1 MLGFTLRPQSI
12 GEKTAI
18 VARFVERWMPPL
30 LAKQVE
36 PVMYAEVPFAK
47 AGEGHRIMKAG
58 ENFGKIV
65 MTVP

>member
-1 MLGFTLRPQSI
+1 
-12 GEKTAI
+12 
-18 VARFVERWMPPL
+18 MPPL

-47 AGEGHRIMKAG
+47 AGEAHRIMEAG